1 MIYTQHHIKA
11 QNLAAIKDS
20 LPHNEHIAAVG
31 VLLVTDSKTY
41 TNAIISANERGEIT
55 GFFDGDGAVCFIP
68 AEEES

>member
-31 VLLVTDSKTY
+31 VLLVSDSKIY
-41 TNAIISANERGEIT
+41 TNAIMIANERGEVT
-55 GFFDGDGAVCFIP
+55 GWFDGDVPVCFIQT
-68 AEEES
+68 EE